1 MSSSG
6 GVPQVLSHIAEALRD
21 IHAKN
26 YVHGH
31 VKPAHILH
39 LRQDNRWTLTDFDR
53 AASVGCPVPP
63 VATLEYTS
71 PENMHAAASGA
82 EAVPASPAADC
93 WALGV
98 VAFELLTNTKALK
111 PSDDGAAAVRAF
123 FRHAHACTPGM
134 ATRRADHLRHRC
146 TAAPV
151 PSWCSVRAALL
162 LLATLTGIPGPF
174 TPERPIVSGLRS
186 LKVNVTARPCHGP
199 SFTLPP
205 WQWQWLPRG
214 SGRGCTRSVAVVARE
229 PERHF

>member
-39 LRQDNRWTLTDFDR
+39 LRQGNRWALADFDR

-71 PENMHAAASGA
+71 PEHMHAAASGA
-82 EAVPASPAADC
+82 EVVRASPAADC

-98 VAFELLTNTKALK
+98 VAFELLTNAKALK
-111 PSDDGAAAVRAF
+111 PSYNGTATVRACF
-123 FRHAHACTPGM
+123 SHAHACIPVM
-134 ATRRADHLRHRC
+134 AKRRCMLISCAIAARPHQSRRGVPHVLLYCFEGTLTSFSEPLTNRQTRRLIL
-146 TAAPV
+146 V
-151 PSWCSVRAALL
+151 L
-162 LLATLTGIPGPF
+162 F
-174 TPERPIVSGLRS
+174 ERL
-186 LKVNVTARPCHGP
+186 
-199 SFTLPP
+199 
-205 WQWQWLPRG
+205 
-214 SGRGCTRSVAVVARE
+214 
-229 PERHF
+229 